1 MSEKIY
7 NLYITSQNKTSSDTN
22 YNYNLYLSNYNINIQ
37 PDEDAYFHLN
47 TFQALNSFYNINE
60 KSNKF
65 SIKVRTDQ
73 DVSFTYNF
81 LIDEGN
87 YNIYEFMNII
97 NELAKDYINISYNER
112 KNKYRYTSTQ
122 TINNQVYIKPN
133 KYNYKYF
140 GYPADVY
147 TEILT
152 EQVQSDK
159 YSNIINMNNFSLII
173 IKVIGLVEQNK
184 AIDNFNTTINKGDC
198 SAIINRQD
206 NAVGSL
212 INWTDINKSFIKK
225 IQNNEI
231 NQLTFQFYNE
241 YNELLEDV
249 NEWLIC
255 FNIIIKKKVLK

>member
-47 TFQALNSFYNINE
+47 TFQTLNSFYNINE

-81 LIDEGN
+81 TIDEGN

-122 TINNQVYIKPN
+122 PINNQVFLQPN

-255 FNIIIKKKVLK
+255 FNIIIKKKGS